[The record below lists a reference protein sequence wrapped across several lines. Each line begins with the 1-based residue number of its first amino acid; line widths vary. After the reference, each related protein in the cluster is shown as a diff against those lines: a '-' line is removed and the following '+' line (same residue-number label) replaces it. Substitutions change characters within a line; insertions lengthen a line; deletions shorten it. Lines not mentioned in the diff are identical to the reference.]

1 MIDIV
6 IFKNMFTEFVFG
18 KWLIMA
24 SCVYGL
30 FRLVKMLVVN
40 R

>member
-1 MIDIV
+1 MFDFSVLID
-6 IFKNMFTEFVFG
+6 FYFT
-18 KWLIMA
+18 KWLFMA

-30 FRLVKMLVVN
+30 FRLCKLLILN